1 MASRRGLRRWL
12 KAIVILLVLVGLPA
26 AAFIGGL
33 HVAVRGL
40 LPQPVLRLAGDL
52 PLSPRGDAQ
61 AQAQHWAAALR
72 RGGYILHLRHA
83 HRAKWDNVSIFDM
96 RDLVLGLDARGSGH
110 EAAVCLSAEGRA
122 EAQLLGDIFALAAVP
137 VGRVLASPTCR
148 TLETAELAFGRVDA
162 VEAAL
167 FHTTG
172 QHPDQRADYAR
183 SLRHLLLTAEIPAGT
198 NLLLSGHNFVLD
210 SHRDRVIDRIEA
222 QSLTVAETGFVILER
237 VDGQIIAR
245 YSFDSLREFARA
257 ATRAPDPPAPQP

>member
-1 MASRRGLRRWL
+1 MASRRGFRRWL
-12 KAIVILLVLVGLPA
+12 RWVMILLMVLALPA
-26 AAFIGGL
+26 AGFVGGL

-52 PLSPRGDAQ
+52 PLSPRGDAT
-61 AQAQHWAAALR
+61 AQALYWAEALR

-83 HRAKWDNVSIFDM
+83 HRTKWDNVSAFDL
-96 RDLVLGLDARGSGH
+96 RDLLLRFDARGSEH
-110 EAAVCLSAEGRA
+110 ETAVCLSPEGRA
-122 EAQLLGDIFALAAVP
+122 EAQLLGDLLTVARVP

-148 TLETAELAFGRVDA
+148 SLQTAELAFGRVDA

-172 QHPDQRADYAR
+172 LHHEQRADYAR

-198 NLLLSGHNFVLD
+198 NLVLSGHNFVLD
-210 SHRDRVIDRIEA
+210 TYREQVIDRSEVR
-222 QSLTVAETGFVILER
+222 SLSVAETGFVILER

-245 YSFDSLREFARA
+245 HSFDSLREFARA
-257 ATRAPDPPAPQP
+257 AVRAPDPPGPQP